1 MASGYGLS
9 GGRPRCFPFWQ
20 DFQKCY
26 ISADN
31 PQQECGIYKEDYFEC
46 LHHFKEL
53 ARARKIA
60 HQANKLKSQEIALQ
74 QELERKKL
82 GESVAKSEV

>member
-46 LHHFKEL
+46 LHHFKEVCIMHCL
-53 ARARKIA
+53 YF
-60 HQANKLKSQEIALQ
+60 QFTSLC
-74 QELERKKL
+74 
-82 GESVAKSEV
+82 